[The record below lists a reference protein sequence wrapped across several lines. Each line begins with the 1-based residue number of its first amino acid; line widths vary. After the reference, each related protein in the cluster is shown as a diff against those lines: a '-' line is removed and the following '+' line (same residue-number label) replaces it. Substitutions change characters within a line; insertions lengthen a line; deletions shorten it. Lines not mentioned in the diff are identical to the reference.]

1 MNGITRK
8 AVFVVAGFALALAI
22 GEPGAPF
29 AAAQAP
35 DKMAEEVYKN
45 IQVLQGMPAE
55 QLIPTMQHFE
65 ASLGV
70 GCNFCHLQARE
81 SDQKMEKLVA
91 RKMMQMVSAI
101 NKDNFDGSYAVT
113 CYSCHRGA
121 TKPVGIPP
129 AEAFRPLDPGPPAGG
144 EAEGLLDKYL
154 LSLGGMDALQ
164 KISSRVVKGTVA
176 DPAGRKTPLEL
187 LSKAPDKGSIVLHTP
202 TGDTLQSYT
211 GNAGWVRNVGTQLRD
226 MRGDE
231 LDAAR
236 IGDQLYF
243 AARLKQNLSDL
254 RTGPA
259 EKVGDRDTNVVL
271 GTLFNRVPL
280 KLYLDKTSGTLL
292 RNVYYTQ
299 TAVGLLPTQ
308 VDFADYR
315 DADGAK
321 VAYRWTVSRPQS
333 QGLQTFQ
340 IEQLQ
345 QNVPIEE
352 SRFSRPGAPVA
363 SR

>member
-1 MNGITRK
+1 MNGMTRK
-8 AVFVVAGFALALAI
+8 AGFVLALALAS
-22 GEPGAPF
+22 GGAF
-29 AAAQAP
+29 APSAGAQSPAAPQT
-35 DKMAEEVYKN
+35 AEHAFKN
-45 IQVLQGMPAE
+45 IRVLQDIPAE
-55 QLIPTMQHFE
+55 QLLPTMQFFE

-81 SDQKMEKLVA
+81 LDAKPEKQIA
-91 RKMMQMVSAI
+91 REMVLMVSAI
-101 NKDNFDGSYAVT
+101 NKETFGGQLVVT
-113 CYSCHRGA
+113 CYSCHRGS

-129 AEAFRPLDPGPPAGG
+129 AEAFRPPEAGPPAGR

-164 KISSRVVKGTVA
+164 KISSRVVKGTIA
-176 DPAGRKTPLEL
+176 DPAGRKIAIEL
-187 LSKAPDKGSIVLHTP
+187 WSKAPDKGAAVLHNP
-202 TGDTLQSYT
+202 TGDNLQSYT
-211 GNAGWVRNVGTQLRD
+211 GNAGWVRNAGTPLRD

-243 AARLKQNLSDL
+243 PARLKQSLSDL

-259 EKVGDRDTNVVL
+259 EKVGDRETNVVL
-271 GTLFNRVPL
+271 GTLFNRVPM
-280 KLYLDKTSGTLL
+280 KLYFDKTSGTLL

-352 SRFSRPGAPVA
+352 SRFSRPSASVA